1 MGAGLRTVGAVLV
14 AAMLMGGA
22 AAVQAARERRF
33 PPPPPPEDSLYLTS
47 GTAVRRLTVGY
58 AALSS

>member
-1 MGAGLRTVGAVLV
+1 MGSGLRTVGAVLV

-47 GTAVRRLTVGY
+47 VSYTHLTLPTNREV
-58 AALSS
+58 